1 METTRLTN
9 RTQIEDENENHPA
22 NLHIDPMSTQ
32 PISVMSLPKTNRA
45 SPTLFLRVAAV
56 LSLLHCIGHTIGGV
70 FSVDAPSVTKE
81 GAVVAAMKSNQFDVM
96 GATRSYW
103 DFFIGYGLTIS
114 VCELVQAV
122 VLWQLAGLAK
132 TDPRRIR
139 PIIAAFLLANLG
151 FAILAGR
158 YFFIPPFVGSVL
170 TTIGLVAAYLAATP
184 RRD

>member
-1 METTRLTN
+1 
-9 RTQIEDENENHPA
+9 
-22 NLHIDPMSTQ
+22 MSTQ
-32 PISVMSLPKTNRA
+32 PISVISLPKTNRA
-45 SPTLFLRVAAV
+45 SATFFLRVAAV

-70 FSVDAPSVTKE
+70 FSVDAPLGTKE

-114 VCELVQAV
+114 VFALVQAV

-132 TDPRRIR
+132 TDPRQMR
-139 PIIAAFLLANLG
+139 PIIAAFLLANIG
-151 FAILAGR
+151 FVILAWR

-170 TTIGLVAAYLAATP
+170 TTIVLGLAWVSAGRKETN
-184 RRD
+184 

>member
-1 METTRLTN
+1 
-9 RTQIEDENENHPA
+9 
-22 NLHIDPMSTQ
+22 MSTQ

-70 FSVDAPSVTKE
+70 FSVDAPSGTKE
-81 GAVVAAMKSNQFDVM
+81 GAVVEAMKSNQFDVM

-114 VCELVQAV
+114 VGELLQAV

-132 TDPRRIR
+132 TEPRRMR
-139 PIIAAFLLANLG
+139 PIIVAFLFANLG
-151 FAILAGR
+151 FVIMAWK
-158 YFFIPPFVGSVL
+158 YFFFPPLLGDL
-170 TTIGLVAAYLAATP
+170 LITIALGLAWVKADGRETN
-184 RRD
+184 